1 MAAPRAGH
9 HGTINQSSA
18 LLIKNSLRFNA
29 SNSVLT
35 YNVTTGGNRTTWTFS
50 GWFKRCSTGGEHNL
64 WSAAPGAHASNPAIT
79 YLDFNDADKL
89 IAYSYH
95 DGAEKFR
102 LKTDQVFRDLNAWY
116 HIVWRYDTT
125 LATADDRIRLY
136 VNGVQITDFE
146 QRTNPDQN
154 YESKINDT
162 IDHTLG
168 EEAIR
173 DRYDY
178 NGYMAEVHF
187 VDGTSLD
194 PSYFGFTDPLTN
206 TWRPKKVQNVSYG
219 TNGFHLDFS
228 DPNNI
233 GADRSG
239 TGTNFTPTNLEID
252 DVVPDSPSGVT
263 FSTTSP
269 GITTSQPSNYCTL
282 NPLDEGEFG
291 GGLTVSDGNL
301 KCVSTASDRHVRST
315 FFMPTSGKYYFEMI
329 ATVVNTAGYLGTGLY
344 HATGSLTS
352 TAQATPQMRVISAN
366 GYKSGQ
372 GSSSAQHGDGF
383 DDRDIIGIAVDMDNG
398 KIFACDNGSWMT
410 SSDPVTGAN
419 PMYSDLLTAYSD
431 IAWSPVCTN
440 WQSGNTAE
448 FNFGQFPMAFA
459 PGTSSATEYFN
470 AVTYTGNNSTNA
482 ITGVGFAPDF
492 VWIKPRNF
500 ADHHRLND
508 TVRGVNKT
516 VSSNLTSAEYGP
528 SNAYLDS
535 FDSDGFTVSS
545 SDSGWNNS
553 SYTYVAYCWK
563 AGGAA
568 ASNTDGSIT
577 SSVSANQDAGFSI
590 VSYTGDGNSSST
602 VGHDLGA
609 TPAMIMIKARAGT
622 NANNHWYCWHKDLS
636 SGYNIRL
643 SSNAA
648 QLNTSSAT
656 SGVIAAPTNTT
667 TFGFTA
673 GSGGVVNV
681 NEDNTTY
688 IAYCWA
694 EKSGVSK
701 FGSYTGDGN
710 VVGPAV
716 DVGFKPAMV
725 IIKPINVASEWAIY
739 DRTTTN
745 AINGAQLRAD
755 ATDAENTN
763 LAAKVILTNYGFKI
777 LTNDAA
783 QNGDGNTYIYMAFAE
798 NFVPDERYKELCTAN
813 LPRPTKAALQ
823 PDKYF
828 KAVSYTGDQNGQT
841 INVGFEPSLIWG
853 KQRNDTDRWFIA
865 DTVRGKK
872 TTGYYLLSSHLTT
885 ADTNSAAPDGITD
898 ISSTGFTLGANS
910 SNDDGGWSI
919 EINQTSGPYM
929 AYCWNAGGA
938 AVSNT
943 DGSITSQVSA
953 NQDSGFSIVAYSGQ
967 SSNFTW
973 GHGLGKAPSM
983 VFIKSRTT
991 TAGWS
996 VYHKAMGPTHRLQL
1010 NQIGKQEVMSYFQ
1023 NTSPTDTVFSVTTN
1037 GGTGAS
1043 GVNYIAYCWA
1053 EIEGFSKAGEWTG
1066 NGNTD
1071 GPYIHLGFKP
1081 AFILLKNYKGGAE
1094 TDWIIQDSTRNTY
1107 NPVDSIFRANTS
1119 QAEATGNSNYYVDFL
1134 SNGFKIR
1141 TSSAAWNEDN
1151 GVDIGTMLYMAW
1163 AEAPTNNLFGGQ
1175 ANAR

>member
-798 NFVPDERYKELCTAN
+798 NFVPDETYKELCTAN
-813 LPRPTKAALQ
+813 LPAPTLPAAVR

-828 KAVSYTGDQNGQT
+828 NTIIYTGASPSDAAVTG
-841 INVGFEPSLIWG
+841 VGFQPDFAWIKARTQAYSHALY
-853 KQRNDTDRWFIA
+853 
-865 DTVRGKK
+865 DTVRGATKELHSD
-872 TTGYYLLSSHLTT
+872 TTDGEDT
-885 ADTNSAAPDGITD
+885 DTNGLKSFDSDGFTVGSDGEVGDPTGTRVAWCWKAGGNSNTFNIDGVGYASAAAAG
-898 ISSTGFTLGANS
+898 L
-910 SNDDGGWSI
+910 DGGTI
-919 EINQTSGPYM
+919 TPT
-929 AYCWNAGGA
+929 GA
-938 AVSNT
+938 SVNT
-943 DGSITSQVSA
+943 EA
-953 NQDSGFSIVAYSGQ
+953 GFSILEY
-967 SSNFTW
+967 T
-973 GHGLGKAPSM
+973 
-983 VFIKSRTT
+983 
-991 TAGWS
+991 
-996 VYHKAMGPTHRLQL
+996 
-1010 NQIGKQEVMSYFQ
+1010 
-1023 NTSPTDTVFSVTTN
+1023 
-1037 GGTGAS
+1037 GTGAVATLAHGLNDDVKFILIKRTNVS
-1043 GVNYIAYCWA
+1043 GNSWA
-1053 EIEGFSKAGEWTG
+1053 VYHDALGADKQILLNSTNAASDDFFGFNDVPSSGLIRLGSGAQMDTNQVGAHICYAWSEVPGFSKFGSYTG
-1066 NGNTD
+1066 NGNAN
-1071 GPYIHLGFKP
+1071 GPFVHCGFKP
-1081 AFILLKNYKGGAE
+1081 AWVMVKKTSAA
-1094 TDWIIQDSTRNTY
+1094 DSWLIMDNTRSSY
-1107 NPVDSIFRANTS
+1107 NPVGNTL
-1119 QAEATGNSNYYVDFL
+1119 AANSNGAENVDTGGIPTDFL
-1134 SNGFKIR
+1134 SNGFKCRGSGGDFNASGASYIF
-1141 TSSAAWNEDN
+1141 A
-1151 GVDIGTMLYMAW
+1151 AW